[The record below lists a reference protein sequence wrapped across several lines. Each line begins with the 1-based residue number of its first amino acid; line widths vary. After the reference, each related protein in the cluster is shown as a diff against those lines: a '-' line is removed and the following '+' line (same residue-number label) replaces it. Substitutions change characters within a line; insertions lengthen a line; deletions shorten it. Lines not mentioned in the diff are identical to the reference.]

1 MGSEPH
7 SSGKSD
13 ENSQMPEKISLRRGS
28 RVMKD
33 YSTRLM
39 FQAIKNG
46 KLFATDEYSL
56 DGKNWVKLGT
66 HEQLRKYLD
75 KSPASVEK
83 NKEKS
88 ADQSFAPNKPIIDE
102 IVEEPGT
109 PPPDLDESLKK
120 IADQLKGINT
130 DS

>member
-1 MGSEPH
+1 VSDSSQKSET
-7 SSGKSD
+7 
-13 ENSQMPEKISLRRGS
+13 NSQMPEKISLRRGS

-56 DGKNWVKLGT
+56 DGKNWVKLGS
-66 HEQLRKYLD
+66 HDQLRKYLD
-75 KSPASVEK
+75 KTPAKVEK
-83 NKEKS
+83 NLEDPTHKS
-88 ADQSFAPNKPIIDE
+88 SVPNKPVIDE
-102 IVEEPGT
+102 IDEGPGR
-109 PPPDLDESLKK
+109 PPPGLENDLQK
-120 IADQLKGINT
+120 IADLLKGINT

>member
-1 MGSEPH
+1 MWGERFVVD
-7 SSGKSD
+7 SSQKSK
-13 ENSQMPEKISLRRGS
+13 MPDKISLRRGS

-56 DGKNWVKLGT
+56 DGKNWVKLGS
-66 HEQLRKYLD
+66 HNQLRKYLD
-75 KSPASVEK
+75 KTSTKAEK
-83 NKEKS
+83 NIEKPL
-88 ADQSFAPNKPIIDE
+88 DQSTAQNNPVADE
-102 IVEEPGT
+102 TGEGPGS
-109 PPPDLDESLKK
+109 PPPDLDENLQK
-120 IADQLKGINT
+120 IADLLKGINT

>member
-1 MGSEPH
+1 MAGS
-7 SSGKSD
+7 SQKS
-13 ENSQMPEKISLRRGS
+13 ETNSQMPEKISLRRGG

-56 DGKNWVKLGT
+56 DGKNWVKLGS
-66 HEQLRKYLD
+66 HDQLRKYLD
-75 KSPASVEK
+75 KTPANVEK
-83 NKEKS
+83 NLEPLTHKS
-88 ADQSFAPNKPIIDE
+88 SVPDKPTIDE
-102 IVEEPGT
+102 IGEEPGK
-109 PPPDLDESLKK
+109 PPPNLDKDLQN
-120 IADQLKGINT
+120 IADLLKGINT

>member
-1 MGSEPH
+1 MGSESR
-7 SSGKSD
+7 SSGNSD
-13 ENSQMPEKISLRRGS
+13 ENSKMPEKISLRRGD
-28 RVMKD
+28 RVMED

-56 DGKNWVKLGT
+56 DGKNWVKLGS

-75 KSPASVEK
+75 KTPAKAERNLEK
-83 NKEKS
+83 PLN
-88 ADQSFAPNKPIIDE
+88 QSSTQNKPVIDR
-102 IVEEPGT
+102 IVEEPGA
-109 PPPDLDESLKK
+109 PPPDLDENLKK

-130 DS
+130 NY